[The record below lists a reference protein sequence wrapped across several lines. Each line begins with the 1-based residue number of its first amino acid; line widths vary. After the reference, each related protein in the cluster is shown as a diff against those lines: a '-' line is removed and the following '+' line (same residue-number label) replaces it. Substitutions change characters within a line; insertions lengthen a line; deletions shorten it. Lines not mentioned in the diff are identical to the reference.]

1 MTTNHLRRF
10 VLIVASW
17 FLVAQAR
24 AEPAIIAHARA
35 FIGDEAAL
43 SAVRSLRF
51 VGTLVTGDPV
61 DAAKQTRASV
71 EIVFQ
76 KPAQQRITI
85 TYEKAL
91 EQTALDDYEA
101 WQRQQ
106 DPTDASKWRQSLL
119 SIEQVKRLRANTLEN
134 LAFFRGL
141 EWQGGRIED
150 QGPITIDGVVCQK
163 IAFIHAPTIVFTRY
177 FDSATGRL
185 RLTETEAGGSIRE
198 EGEISVNG
206 MRFPEKIIT
215 LTPIANGKSQTVTI
229 TFDKI
234 SVNETFPASF
244 FAVPALSPR

>member
-10 VLIVASW
+10 VLGVAACV
-17 FLVAQAR
+17 LLAKAH
-24 AEPAIIAHARA
+24 AEPEIIAQARA
-35 FIGDEAAL
+35 FIGAEAAL

-51 VGTLVTGDPV
+51 VGTLVTANPV
-61 DAAKQTRASV
+61 DASKQTRASV

-106 DPTDASKWRQSLL
+106 DLSDASKWRQSLL
-119 SIEQVKRLRANTLEN
+119 SIDQVKRLRANTFEN

-141 EWQGGRIED
+141 EQQGARIED
-150 QGPITIDGVVCQK
+150 QGPVAIEGVACQK
-163 IAFIHAPTIVFTRY
+163 IAFIHAPNITFTRY
-177 FDSATGRL
+177 FELATGRL

-198 EGEISVNG
+198 EGEMSVNAV
-206 MRFPEKIIT
+206 RFPEKIIT

-229 TFDKI
+229 TFEKI
-234 SVNETFPASF
+234 TVNETFPAAF
-244 FAVPALSPR
+244 FAVPALSHR

>member
-1 MTTNHLRRF
+1 MTTNHLCRF
-10 VLIVASW
+10 VLCVASW
-17 FLVAQAR
+17 FLVAKAH
-24 AEPAIIAHARA
+24 AEPEIIARARA

-51 VGTLVTGDPV
+51 VGTLVTVDPV
-61 DAAKQTRASV
+61 DASKQTRASV

-106 DPTDASKWRQSLL
+106 APNDASQWRQSLL
-119 SIEQVKRLRANTLEN
+119 SIEQVKRLRANTYEN

-141 EWQGGRIED
+141 ELQGGRIED
-150 QGPITIDGVVCQK
+150 LGPVTLDGVACQK
-163 IAFIHAPTIVFTRY
+163 IVFIHAPTIIFTRY
-177 FDSATGRL
+177 FDLATGRL

-198 EGEISVNG
+198 QGEITVNAV
-206 MRFPEKIIT
+206 RFPENIIT
-215 LTPIANGKSQTVTI
+215 LTPNPQGKSQTVTI
-229 TFDKI
+229 TFEKI
-234 SVNETFPASF
+234 TVNETFPASF
-244 FAVPALSPR
+244 FAVPALSHR

>member
-1 MTTNHLRRF
+1 MTTNHFRRF

-17 FLVAQAR
+17 LLVAQAC

-51 VGTLVTGDPV
+51 VGTLVTGDPI

-85 TYEKAL
+85 THEKVL

-141 EWQGGRIED
+141 ERQGGRIED

-177 FDSATGRL
+177 FDIATGRL